1 MSTID
6 LTHFAAS
13 LEIDRTAHMTRMA
26 EQATIACG
34 AHADL
39 IANLLA
45 DDPSLTGTTARLLRL
60 SDPETR
66 LARLEDLLRW
76 RDDREVREELAVL
89 DSEYVFAVDYHP
101 DGGFYSF
108 GSSDVDPDT
117 AEDALIILGYEPVA
131 RMPIRNGFIWAYE
144 RQRPLPQFF
153 TGSLYDSAMELWE
166 RAEEWTRT
174 EDCDSYWS
182 ACLDVLERDE
192 SLVHLPF
199 EDRQE
204 AA

>member
-1 MSTID
+1 MSTTD
-6 LTHFAAS
+6 LPYLAS
-13 LEIDRTAHMTRMA
+13 HLEIEPYAHMTRMA
-26 EQATIACG
+26 EHATIACG

-39 IANLLA
+39 IANLLV

-60 SDPETR
+60 SDPLTR
-66 LARLEDLLRW
+66 RARFEDLLRW
-76 RDDREVREELAVL
+76 RNDREVREELAVL

-144 RQRPLPQFF
+144 RHRPLPQFF
-153 TGSLYDSAMELWE
+153 TGSLYDSATELWE
-166 RAEEWTRT
+166 RAEEWTHT
-174 EDCDSYWS
+174 EDRDSYWS
-182 ACLDVLERDE
+182 ACLEVLERDE
-192 SLVHLPF
+192 TVAYPPF
-199 EDRQE
+199 EDQQE